1 MTEVTSVNRWQG
13 RRTYV
18 WVLIVFLLGAAWTW
32 VNRLPEVSAA
42 NAAQIA
48 APHANFAAPPFALRA
63 VTGETFDL
71 NALKGKVVVVNFW
84 ATWCP
89 PCRAE
94 MPAIDQVYRANQDAG
109 LVVLA
114 VDQLED
120 AASVKAFGAQLNL
133 SFPLLLDSDGAVG
146 VRYQVRA
153 LPTTFFVDRRGI
165 IRDVVVGGP
174 MSREFI
180 EGKVSALLAEKAD

>member
-1 MTEVTSVNRWQG
+1 MKLTQG
-13 RRTYV
+13 RRASAFV
-18 WVLIVFLLGAAWTW
+18 AIAFMLGAAWTW
-32 VNRLPEVSAA
+32 VNRLPEVSSTDAA
-42 NAAQIA
+42 RIA
-48 APHANFAAPPFALRA
+48 APHANFAAPPLSLLA

-71 NALKGKVVVVNFW
+71 SALKGKVVMINFW

-94 MPAIDQVYRANQDAG
+94 MPAIDAVYRANRDAG

-114 VDQLED
+114 VDQMED
-120 AASVKAFGAQLNL
+120 SASVKQFGAQLNL

-174 MSREFI
+174 MSRELI
-180 EGKVSALLAEKAD
+180 EGKVSNLLAENGD

>member
-1 MTEVTSVNRWQG
+1 MTRGQS
-13 RRTYV
+13 RRAYGFV
-18 WVLIVFLLGAAWTW
+18 VILFLLGAAWTW
-32 VNRLPEVSAA
+32 ANRLPEVSAA
-42 NAAQIA
+42 DAAQIA
-48 APHANFAAPPFALRA
+48 APHANFAAPPFTLRA

-94 MPAIDQVYRANQDAG
+94 MPAIDQVYRAKQGEG
-109 LVVLA
+109 LMVLA

-120 AASVKAFGAQLNL
+120 VASVKQFGAQLNL

-146 VRYQVRA
+146 VRYQIRA

-180 EGKVSALLAEKAD
+180 DGKVSNLLAEKEGD